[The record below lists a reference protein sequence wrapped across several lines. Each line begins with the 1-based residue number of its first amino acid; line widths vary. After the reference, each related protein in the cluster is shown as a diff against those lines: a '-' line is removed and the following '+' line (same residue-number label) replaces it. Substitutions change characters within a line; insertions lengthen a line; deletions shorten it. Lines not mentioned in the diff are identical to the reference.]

1 MRNTARAIIIKDKA
15 MLLVTGHDADFY
27 WSPGGKI
34 EVGENPSDALLRELK
49 EELSITKA
57 TAKHY
62 LSYEINYQNVTNYIV
77 DTSDKPTPSSEITGL
92 IYFSKKNYI
101 NKDVNISQG
110 LKEKLIPALIK
121 DGLL

>member
-1 MRNTARAIIIKDKA
+1 